1 MAASYSIRPL
11 DPSERHLLRTFLYEA
26 IFMPEGDPRPD
37 YAVIFLPELTC
48 YYEDFGKPGDDCLVA
63 EIDGEVVAAVWI
75 RVFETSRPGYGYVDA
90 ETPEISMSVLPDYR
104 RQGIGKALFYAMLER
119 MTRTGW
125 ERVSLSV
132 DLVNYARK
140 LYEGAGFKPVKIVG
154 ESVTMVKALKP

>member
-48 YYEDFGKPGDDCLVA
+48 SYEDFGNPGDDCLVA
-63 EIDGEVVAAVWI
+63 EIDGEVGAAVWI

>member
-1 MAASYSIRPL
+1 MTALYTIRPL
-11 DPSERHLLRTFLYEA
+11 NPSERPLLRTFLYEA

-37 YAVIFLPELTC
+37 YAVVFLPELTC

-75 RVFETSRPGYGYVDA
+75 RVFEPSRPGYGYVDA
-90 ETPEISMSVLPDYR
+90 TTPEISMSVLPDYR
-104 RQGIGKALFYAMLER
+104 KQGIGKALLYAMLER
-119 MTRTGW
+119 MTKDGW

-154 ESVTMVKALKP
+154 ESVIMVKVLKP